1 MTRKLLIWCLLSL
14 LTVTV
19 APIYAQDEAQVCND
33 VPAPRLVLTEQA
45 QVTPGDPNRV
55 RDFPSPDGAMLESI
69 PGEGEFTVINGPV
82 CSAGFYWWFVDYN
95 GQMGWTVE
103 GNGDVYWLEP
113 LGRSLNEI
121 PAATSAPMTESAIAF
136 SGVSFTLTG
145 DVALDTAGE
154 VLSVVLD
161 DGEQPYWSVAPQHI
175 EFSFENFA
183 SGPDPLSGNPVW
195 AELKIFPAIEY
206 ELITG
211 DSIESIRA
219 AIETPGD
226 DQLRKIVAPPL
237 NAGLI
242 FTTEPQVIEFNGGK
256 GIRYLAHFAQNF
268 NPMADQGIIYVFG
281 GLTDDDR
288 TFIRAAFALNS
299 TLVPDWNFYLD
310 EEAFDYDAF
319 LVAYHGEYLPAAK
332 FMYENAPVST
342 FTPNLDALD
351 AMMASFSI
359 NRVEMT
365 GGCNSLTPQLIV
377 DQMARQ
383 ALSSDSLRVRSEPG
397 GEPTG
402 DNVFPGETLLV
413 ISGPEC
419 VNDVNWW
426 QIQSPAGWTGW
437 VAEAADDFY
446 YFNPV
451 TITPSPT
458 TTFTPS
464 PTYTPGP
471 TATYSPTRTPIVT
484 DCILIPLAQT
494 NLHALPDPDSPVN
507 GRMERY
513 NARTYYGW
521 RYYERE
527 GEGYRW
533 WLLAPISNNLYGWW
547 VREDFV
553 REEGDCD
560 SLPFLDPYQDI

>member
-1 MTRKLLIWCLLSL
+1 
-14 LTVTV
+14 
-19 APIYAQDEAQVCND
+19 
-33 VPAPRLVLTEQA
+33 
-45 QVTPGDPNRV
+45 
-55 RDFPSPDGAMLESI
+55 LESI

-82 CSAGFYWWFVDYN
+82 CSAGFYWWFVNYN
-95 GQMGWTVE
+95 RQMGWTVE

-113 LGRSLNEI
+113 LGRSLTEI
-121 PAATSAPMTESAIAF
+121 PTATPAPITESAITF

-145 DVALDTAGE
+145 DVASDAAGE
-154 VLSVVLD
+154 VVPVVLD
-161 DGEQPYWSVAPQHI
+161 DGEQPYWSVAPEHI
-175 EFSFENFA
+175 EFAFENFA
-183 SGPDPLSGNPVW
+183 SGPDSLSGNPVW
-195 AELKIFPAIEY
+195 AKLKVFPAIEY

-211 DSIESIRA
+211 GSLASIRA
-219 AIETPGD
+219 AIETPD
-226 DQLRKIVAPPL
+226 DEQLRKIIAPPL

-242 FTTEPQVIEFNGGK
+242 FTTEPKVIEFNGGK

-268 NPMADQGIIYVFG
+268 NPMADQDIIYIFG

-288 TFIRAAFALNS
+288 TFVRAAFALNS

-319 LVAYHGEYLPAAK
+319 LIAYNGEYLPAAK
-332 FMYENAPVST
+332 FMFENAPAST

-351 AMMASFSI
+351 AMMASFSV
-359 NRVEMT
+359 NPVEMT
-365 GGCNSLTPQLIV
+365 DGCNSLTPQLIV
-377 DQMARQ
+377 DEMARQ
-383 ALSSDSLRVRSEPG
+383 ALTSDSLRVRNAPG

-413 ISGPEC
+413 SSGPEC

-458 TTFTPS
+458 ITFTPS

-471 TATYSPTRTPIVT
+471 TATYEPTNTPVVT

-494 NLHALPDPDSPVN
+494 NLHDLPQPNSAVRGRLEVN
-507 GRMERY
+507 ST
-513 NARTYYGW
+513 RTYYATH
-521 RYYERE
+521 YYERA
-527 GEGYRW
+527 GEGFRW
-533 WLLAPISNNLYGWW
+533 WRLPPAAANVVYGTW

-553 REEGDCD
+553 REVGDCD
-560 SLPFLDPYQDI
+560 SLPFMDAYRDI